1 MFDSLADQMK
11 HDLKE
16 QVNTTERTIRMIVVI
31 VVSIALF
38 GGLYF
43 VVRALG

>member
-1 MFDSLADQMK
+1 MFDSLADRMK
-11 HDLKE
+11 EDLKQE
-16 QVNTTERTIRMIVVI
+16 VNTTERTIRMIVVI
-31 VVSIALF
+31 VVSVALF